1 MYLTRCTIFWE
12 QNGIVL
18 IDYLVRNT
26 TITSIYYASF
36 LLQLRK
42 FNKDIQILQGNAPMN
57 NSYVSKMQSCSSA
70 YEILLLFIISLLF
83 SLRRT
88 VFRPFSSSWIIFEIR
103 LIHNDDA
110 QINEVKSEHAVFYKK
125 DHHKCIKW

>member
-1 MYLTRCTIFWE
+1 MYVSNPLHFIFWE
-12 QNGIVL
+12 QNGVVL

-42 FNKDIQILQGNAPMN
+42 FNKDILQGNAPSTTPTFQKWN
-57 NSYVSKMQSCSSA
+57 HVPLPTKFFFFSF
-70 YEILLLFIISLLF
+70 LFYFPCVVLS
-83 SLRRT
+83 